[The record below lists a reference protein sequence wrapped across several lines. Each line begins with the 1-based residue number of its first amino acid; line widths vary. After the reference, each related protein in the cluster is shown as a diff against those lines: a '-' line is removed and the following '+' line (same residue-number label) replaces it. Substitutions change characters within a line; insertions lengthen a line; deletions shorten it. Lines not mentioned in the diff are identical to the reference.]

1 MTKEE
6 TSKVLALFNIAGVK
20 FDGDKKA
27 ILNLWSQCLE
37 DMEYQFALQATKD
50 IIKNETELFANGLIA
65 KVRQRAKFFRGL
77 SAIENQR
84 LGAKNDL
91 RRIGRGVK

>member
-20 FDGDKKA
+20 FEGDKKA

-37 DMEYQFALQATKD
+37 DMEFKFALQATKD

-65 KVRQRAKFFRGL
+65 KVRQKAKFFRGL
-77 SAIENQR
+77 DAIENQKI
-84 LGAKNDL
+84 GAKNDL
-91 RRIGRGVK
+91 RRIGRGIK